1 MAPFLPIRNQG
12 AISEE
17 SRESYTD
24 QAGCGFAR
32 GQPVISGEA
41 RFSRARL
48 LECLGPIAVRPRS
61 DLSPVMSRRVCDWT
75 RLLEASDGA
84 SLDPAAVAMR
94 RLLIAPRLLIA
105 RSPPIGLMWLLLI
118 FVLLELCGAPPRPVD
133 GNDWE

>member
-1 MAPFLPIRNQG
+1 
-12 AISEE
+12 
-17 SRESYTD
+17 
-24 QAGCGFAR
+24 
-32 GQPVISGEA
+32 
-41 RFSRARL
+41 
-48 LECLGPIAVRPRS
+48 
-61 DLSPVMSRRVCDWT
+61 MSRRVCDWT